1 MGTGTARGRDRQ
13 NGISATPKGAA
24 PKGAASK
31 GDPSPIALM
40 DAFGAFMRSYKGW
53 MRTVLA
59 ALSSDESNPSRV
71 MLVVSLRRTSPQP
84 MGSLAMHLGL
94 PKSNITAL
102 VDDLEAEGVLRR
114 KQDPTDRRVT
124 LLELTPKGHSLCERE
139 YDAFERSMAGL
150 FALLPAD
157 ERKTMFAGLERMTAH
172 LREEDEK
179 DVAKR
184 NGANSLGS
192 KRSGPAATDR
202 SGTKSFKK

>member
-1 MGTGTARGRDRQ
+1 MGNGTARGRDRQ
-13 NGISATPKGAA
+13 NGAA
-24 PKGAASK
+24 PVPKGAASK
-31 GDPSPIALM
+31 GDPSPLALM

-53 MRTVLA
+53 MRAVLA
-59 ALSSDESNPSRV
+59 ELSSDESNPSRV

-124 LLELTPKGHSLCERE
+124 LLELTAKGHSLCERE
-139 YDAFERSMAGL
+139 FDAFERSMTGL
-150 FALLPAD
+150 FAVLPPE
-157 ERKTMFAGLERMTAH
+157 ERRTMFAGLERMTSH
-172 LREEDEK
+172 LREVDER
-179 DVAKR
+179 DAAKR

-192 KRSGPAATDR
+192 KRSPDR
-202 SGTKSFKK
+202 AGTKSFKK

>member
-1 MGTGTARGRDRQ
+1 
-13 NGISATPKGAA
+13 
-24 PKGAASK
+24 
-31 GDPSPIALM
+31 M

-59 ALSSDESNPSRV
+59 ELSSGESNPSRV
-71 MLVVSLRRTSPQP
+71 MLVVSLRRTSPQA
-84 MGSLAMHLGL
+84 MGSLALHLGL

-124 LLELTPKGHSLCERE
+124 LLELTAKGHSLCERE
-139 YDAFERSMAGL
+139 YDAYERSMAGL
-150 FALLPAD
+150 FALLPAE
-157 ERKTMFAGLERMTAH
+157 ERVPMFAGLERMTAH
-172 LREEDEK
+172 LREEDERGTTK
-179 DVAKR
+179 S

-192 KRSGPAATDR
+192 RRAAVH

>member
-1 MGTGTARGRDRQ
+1 MGARTTRGRDRQ
-13 NGISATPKGAA
+13 NGLAALPKA
-24 PKGAASK
+24 PVSK
-31 GDPSPIALM
+31 AEPSPLALM

-59 ALSSDESNPSRV
+59 ELSSDESNPSRV

-84 MGSLAMHLGL
+84 MGSLAVHLGL

-124 LLELTPKGHSLCERE
+124 LLELTAKGHSLCERE
-139 YDAFERSMAGL
+139 YDAFERSMTGL
-150 FALLPAD
+150 FALLPRE
-157 ERKTMFAGLERMTAH
+157 ERLPMFAGLERMTAH
-172 LREEDEK
+172 LREQDEK
-179 DVAKR
+179 GEKDATKA

-192 KRSGPAATDR
+192 KRSAQASTER
-202 SGTKSFKK
+202 SGTKSFRK